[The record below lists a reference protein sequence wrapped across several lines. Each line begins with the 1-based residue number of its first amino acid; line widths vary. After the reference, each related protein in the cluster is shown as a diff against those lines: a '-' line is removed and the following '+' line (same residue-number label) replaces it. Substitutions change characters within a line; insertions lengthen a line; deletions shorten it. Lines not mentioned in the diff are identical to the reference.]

1 VVHDLAL
8 IRSSHPRLKWPVHPS
23 IAVYLRLV
31 CILAVTTAA
40 AAKSWVI
47 RLDGAGPVKVG
58 MTLAQLN
65 ATLKEDFSIPT
76 DEDEQACFYAETAR
90 HPGIAFMVE
99 HGRVTRVDVRERGL
113 ATVAGVRVGDPEA
126 LVMKV
131 YGQRLKVEQ
140 HAYDPGEHYLTL
152 YSANGRYGLR
162 FETGDGKIISFY
174 AGEQHAIAY
183 IEGCQ

>member
-1 VVHDLAL
+1 
-8 IRSSHPRLKWPVHPS
+8 VHPS

-40 AAKSWVI
+40 APKSWVI

-65 ATLKEDFSIPT
+65 ATLKEDFTIPT

-90 HPGIAFMVE
+90 HPGIAFMIE

-131 YGQRLKVEQ
+131 YGKDSR
-140 HAYDPGEHYLTL
+140 
-152 YSANGRYGLR
+152 
-162 FETGDGKIISFY
+162 
-174 AGEQHAIAY
+174 
-183 IEGCQ
+183 